1 MDGPGRRFGIVPLMT
16 QEPLQPTMPFGTAIS
31 TVFRRYAEFEG
42 RAARPEFRWFIL
54 FATLVSS
61 ALGALNLATPEG
73 VIGIGSSLASVW
85 SIATLV
91 PALAV
96 AVRRLR
102 DTGRR
107 WTELFWLLVPIA
119 GLIVMVLRL
128 SEPSKA
134 NGATF

>member
-1 MDGPGRRFGIVPLMT
+1 
-16 QEPLQPTMPFGTAIS
+16 MPFGTAIS

-42 RAARPEFRWFIL
+42 RAARPEFWWFIL